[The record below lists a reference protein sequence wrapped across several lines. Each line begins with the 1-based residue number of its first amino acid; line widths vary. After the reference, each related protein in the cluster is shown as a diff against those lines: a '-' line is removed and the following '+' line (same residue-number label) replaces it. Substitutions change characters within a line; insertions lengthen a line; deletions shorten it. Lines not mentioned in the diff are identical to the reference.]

1 LGAFLGPL
9 LAWSLLRHVSLWR
22 VITWA
27 VGGTVLG
34 SFAGFAA
41 AGNPMLPGL
50 GSIFAGA
57 ILGMIA
63 AGVALRV
70 RSARSQEAADMA
82 IP

>member
-1 LGAFLGPL
+1 
-9 LAWSLLRHVSLWR
+9 
-22 VITWA
+22 
-27 VGGTVLG
+27 
-34 SFAGFAA
+34 
-41 AGNPMLPGL
+41 MLPGL